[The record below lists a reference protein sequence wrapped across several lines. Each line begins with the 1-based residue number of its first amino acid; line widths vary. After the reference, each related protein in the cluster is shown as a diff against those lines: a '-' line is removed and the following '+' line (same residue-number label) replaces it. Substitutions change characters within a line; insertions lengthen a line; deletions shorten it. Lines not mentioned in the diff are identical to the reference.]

1 MDSAIKWVKDR
12 WKALIAFAGLVFT
25 ALTFYLK
32 SKNQKKV
39 LQKANESHKKETEV
53 NHDASD
59 KIEKG
64 VDAIRK
70 QQVEKIEKA
79 VQQQRAKEK
88 DLKSKKEKFIKESES
103 DSDLAKNIA
112 DSIGADFVEKD

>member
-103 DSDLAKNIA
+103 DSDLAKKIA